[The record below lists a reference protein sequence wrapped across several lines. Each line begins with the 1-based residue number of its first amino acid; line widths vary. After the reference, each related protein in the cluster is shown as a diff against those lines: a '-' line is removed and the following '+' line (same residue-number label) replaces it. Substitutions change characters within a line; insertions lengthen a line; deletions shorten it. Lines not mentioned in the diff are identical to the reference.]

1 VAEALLFE
9 LSRPGRKGVPVPAS
23 DVPEQAL
30 PPGLCRSSLPLPEV
44 AERDVV
50 KHFTRLSHLNYAID
64 LGLYPLGSCTM
75 KYNPRINEDAA
86 RQAGFAALHPYQP
99 AETAQGALEL
109 LYELQGYLAEIS
121 GFDAVTLQPA
131 AGAHGELTGILT
143 VRAYHESRGDTA
155 RTKVIVPDSAHG
167 TNPAT
172 AAMAGYQVV
181 TVRSD
186 ARGNV
191 DLDALRAV
199 VGPDTA
205 AMMITNPNT
214 LGLYDE
220 GASELVEIIHGVG
233 GLVYNDGANF
243 NAILGIVK
251 PGAIGF
257 DLMHYNVHKTFSTPH
272 GGGGPGAGPVGVK
285 AHLARFLPTPTVTKE
300 ETPNGPIYRLTP
312 VPDTLGKLHAFWG
325 NFGVLVRAYTYII
338 ANGDTGLRAVSE
350 HAVLN
355 ANYIRAKLS
364 DVYDVPID
372 RMNMHECL
380 LSGTR
385 QKKLGVRTLDIAK
398 RLIDKGFYPPTVY
411 FPLIVDEALLIEP
424 TETESLESIDEFIV
438 AMREIARE
446 VEEQPEIVR
455 SAPHNTPV
463 RRLDEATAA
472 RKPNL
477 RWQPAV
483 APQPAVVGQAAD

>member
-1 VAEALLFE
+1 MAEPLLFE

-30 PPGLCRSSLPLPEV
+30 PAEWCRDSLPLPEV

-50 KHFTRLSHLNYAID
+50 KHFTRLSQLTYGID

-86 RQAGFAALHPYQP
+86 RQPGFAMIHPYQP
-99 AETAQGALEL
+99 AETVQGALEL

-131 AGAHGELTGILT
+131 AGAHGELTGILV
-143 VRAYHESRGDTA
+143 VRAYHESRGDAA

-172 AAMAGYQVV
+172 AAMAGYQVI
-181 TVRSD
+181 TVPSD

-191 DLDALRAV
+191 DLDALRKV

-220 GASELVEIIHGVG
+220 GATELCEIIHEAG

-251 PGAIGF
+251 PGSIGF
-257 DLMHYNVHKTFSTPH
+257 DIMHYTVHKTFSTPH

-285 AHLARFLPTPTVTKE
+285 AQLAKFLPTPIVVKD
-300 ETPNGPIYRLTP
+300 ETEAGTTYRLEP
-312 VPDTLGKLHAFWG
+312 VPDTIGKLHAFWG

-338 ANGDTGLRAVSE
+338 ANGNTGLRAVSE

-355 ANYIRAKLS
+355 ANYIRAKLA
-364 DVYDVPID
+364 DVYAVPID
-372 RMNMHECL
+372 RINMHECL
-380 LSGTR
+380 LSGSR

-411 FPLIVDEALLIEP
+411 FPLIIDEALLIEP
-424 TETESLESIDEFIV
+424 TETETVETLDSFIA
-438 AMREIARE
+438 AMREIA
-446 VEEQPEIVR
+446 EEAESQPDEIK
-455 SAPHNTPV
+455 SAPHHTPV

-472 RKPNL
+472 RRPNL
-477 RWQPAV
+477 RWQP
-483 APQPAVVGQAAD
+483 QEQAAD

>member
-1 VAEALLFE
+1 MAEALLFE
-9 LSRPGRKGVPVPAS
+9 MSKPGRKGVPVPAC
-23 DVPEQAL
+23 DVPEQAIPAEL
-30 PPGLCRSSLPLPEV
+30 RRASLPLPEV

-50 KHFTRLSHLNYAID
+50 KHFTRLSQLNYGID
-64 LGLYPLGSCTM
+64 LGFYPLGSCTM

-86 RQAGFAALHPYQP
+86 RQAGFAQLHPYQP

-172 AAMAGYQVV
+172 AAMVGYQVV
-181 TVRSD
+181 TIPSD

-191 DLDALRAV
+191 DLEALRKA

-220 GASELVEIIHGVG
+220 GASELVEIVHAAG

-257 DLMHYNVHKTFSTPH
+257 DIMHYNVHKTFSTPH

-285 AHLARFLPTPTVTKE
+285 AHLARFLPTPTVVKE
-300 ETPNGPIYRLTP
+300 ETENGTTYRLTP
-312 VPDTLGKLHAFWG
+312 VPDTIGKLHAFWG

-338 ANGDTGLRAVSE
+338 ANGNTGLRSVSE

-355 ANYIRAKLS
+355 ANYIRVKLA

-372 RMNMHECL
+372 RITMHECL
-380 LSGTR
+380 LSGSR
-385 QKKLGVRTLDIAK
+385 QKKHGVRTLDIAK
-398 RLIDKGFYPPTVY
+398 RLIDKGFYPPTIY
-411 FPLIVDEALLIEP
+411 FPLIIDEALLIEP
-424 TETESLESIDEFIV
+424 TETESVETLDSFIA

-446 VEEQPEIVR
+446 VEEKPEEIK
-455 SAPHNTPV
+455 SAPHHTPV
-463 RRLDEATAA
+463 RRLDEASAA

-477 RWQPAV
+477 RWQ
-483 APQPAVVGQAAD
+483 APVQAAD

>member
-1 VAEALLFE
+1 MAESLLFE
-9 LSRPGRKGVPVPAS
+9 ISKPGRRGVPVPAC
-23 DVPEQAL
+23 DVPEREIPAEL
-30 PPGLCRSSLPLPEV
+30 RRETLALPEV

-50 KHFTRLSHLNYAID
+50 KHFTRLSQRNYAID
-64 LGLYPLGSCTM
+64 LGIYPLGSCTM

-86 RQAGFAALHPYQP
+86 RQAGFALIHPYQP
-99 AETAQGALEL
+99 AETVQGALEL

-143 VRAYHESRGDTA
+143 VRAYHQSRGDTA

-172 AAMAGYQVV
+172 AAMAGYQVI
-181 TVRSD
+181 TVPSD

-191 DLDALRAV
+191 NLDELRKV

-220 GASELVEIIHGVG
+220 GASELVTIIHEAG

-251 PGAIGF
+251 PGEIGF
-257 DLMHYNVHKTFSTPH
+257 DIMHYNVHKTFSTPH

-285 AHLARFLPTPTVTKE
+285 THLAKFLPTPVVVRD
-300 ETPNGPIYRLTP
+300 ETPDGPAYRLEP

-338 ANGDTGLRAVSE
+338 ANGNSGLRSVSE

-355 ANYIRAKLS
+355 ANYIRAKLA
-364 DVYDVPID
+364 DVYEVPIA
-372 RMNMHECL
+372 RTNMHECL
-380 LSGTR
+380 LSGVR
-385 QKKLGVRTLDIAK
+385 QKRLGVRTLDIAK
-398 RLIDKGFYPPTVY
+398 RLIDKGFYPPTIY
-411 FPLIVDEALLIEP
+411 FPLIIDEALLIEP
-424 TETESLESIDEFIV
+424 TETENLESLDEFI
-438 AMREIARE
+438 AALREIARE
-446 VEEQPEIVR
+446 AEEQPELLKE
-455 SAPHNTPV
+455 APHHTPV

-477 RWQPAV
+477 RWQRE
-483 APQPAVVGQAAD
+483 QAAD

>member
-1 VAEALLFE
+1 MAEPLLFE
-9 LSRPGRKGVPVPAS
+9 LSKPGRRGVPVPAC
-23 DVPEQAL
+23 DVPIQEIPAEL
-30 PPGLCRSSLPLPEV
+30 RRDALPLPEV

-64 LGLYPLGSCTM
+64 LGIYPLGSCTM

-86 RQAGFAALHPYQP
+86 RQAGFGQLHPYQP
-99 AETAQGALEL
+99 SETIQGALEL
-109 LYELQGYLAEIS
+109 LYDLQGFLAEIS

-131 AGAHGELTGILT
+131 AGAHGELTGILI
-143 VRAYHESRGDTA
+143 VRAYHESRGDSA

-172 AAMAGYQVV
+172 AAMAGYQVI
-181 TVRSD
+181 TVPSD

-191 DLDALRAV
+191 NLDELRKV

-205 AMMITNPNT
+205 AMMITNQNT

-220 GASELVEIIHGVG
+220 GATELCKIIHEAG

-257 DLMHYNVHKTFSTPH
+257 DIMHYNVHKTFSTPH

-285 AHLARFLPTPTVTKE
+285 AHLAKFLPTPLVVKE
-300 ETPNGPIYRLTP
+300 DGPDSQNGPLYRWEA
-312 VPDTLGKLHAFWG
+312 VPDTIGKLHSFWG

-338 ANGDTGLRAVSE
+338 ANGNTGLRSVSE

-364 DVYDVPID
+364 DVYAVPID
-372 RMNMHECL
+372 RINMHECL
-380 LSGTR
+380 LSGVR
-385 QKKLGVRTLDIAK
+385 QKKFGVRTLDIAK
-398 RLIDKGFYPPTVY
+398 RIIDKGFYPPTIY
-411 FPLIVDEALLIEP
+411 FPLIIDEALLIEP
-424 TETESLESIDEFIV
+424 TETESIEAIDEFIA

-446 VEEQPEIVR
+446 AEENPEEVR
-455 SAPHNTPV
+455 SAPHITPV

-477 RWQPAV
+477 RWQASPE
-483 APQPAVVGQAAD
+483 QAAD

>member
-1 VAEALLFE
+1 MAEPLLFE
-9 LSRPGRKGVPVPAS
+9 LSKPGRRGVKVPAP
-23 DVPEQAL
+23 DVPET
-30 PPGLCRSSLPLPEV
+30 PIPESLTRAQLDLPEV
-44 AERDVV
+44 SEIDVIR
-50 KHFTRLSHLNYAID
+50 HFTRLSHLNYAID
-64 LGLYPLGSCTM
+64 LGFYPLGSCTM

-86 RQAGFAALHPYQP
+86 RQAGFGLLHPYQP

-131 AGAHGELTGILT
+131 AGAHGELAGILIA
-143 VRAYHESRGDTA
+143 RAYHESRGDAA

-172 AAMAGYQVV
+172 AAMAGYQVL

-186 ARGNV
+186 RHGNV
-191 DLDALRAV
+191 DLEQLRQL

-220 GASELVEIIHGVG
+220 GASEICDLIHGAG

-257 DLMHYNVHKTFSTPH
+257 DIMHFNVHKTFSTPH
-272 GGGGPGAGPVGVK
+272 GGGGPGGGPVGVK
-285 AHLARFLPTPTVTKE
+285 EHLSRFLPTPRVVRELVDGAPT
-300 ETPNGPIYRLTP
+300 YRWVGLP
-312 VPDTLGKLHAFWG
+312 ESIGKLHAFYG
-325 NFGVLVRAYTYII
+325 NFGVLVRAYTYIRS
-338 ANGDTGLRAVSE
+338 NGDTGLRSVSE

-355 ANYIRAKLS
+355 ANYLRAHLG
-364 DVYDVPID
+364 DLYDVPYD
-372 RMNMHECL
+372 RACMHEFV
-380 LSGTR
+380 LSGSR
-385 QKKLGVRTLDIAK
+385 QKKRGVRTLDIAK
-398 RLIDKGFYPPTVY
+398 RLIDFGFYPPTVY
-411 FPLIVDEALLIEP
+411 FPLIVDEAMLIEP
-424 TETESLESIDEFIV
+424 TETESIETLDAFI
-438 AMREIARE
+438 AALRQIARE
-446 VEEQPEIVR
+446 VEEDPELVR
-455 SAPHNTPV
+455 GAPHHTPV
-463 RRLDEATAA
+463 TRLDEAGAA

-477 RWQPAV
+477 RWRPSA
-483 APQPAVVGQAAD
+483 

>member
-1 VAEALLFE
+1 MAEPLLFE
-9 LSRPGRKGVPVPAS
+9 LSKPGRRGVPVPEC
-23 DVPEQAL
+23 DVPVQEVPAAL
-30 PPGLCRSSLPLPEV
+30 RRDALPLPEV

-64 LGLYPLGSCTM
+64 LGIYPLGSCTM

-86 RQAGFAALHPYQP
+86 RQAGFGQLHPYQP
-99 AETAQGALEL
+99 TETIQGALEL

-131 AGAHGELTGILT
+131 AGAHGELTGILV
-143 VRAYHESRGDTA
+143 VRAYHESRGDVA

-172 AAMAGYQVV
+172 AAMAGYQVI
-181 TVRSD
+181 TVPSD
-186 ARGNV
+186 ERGNV
-191 DLDALRAV
+191 NLDELRKV

-220 GASELVEIIHGVG
+220 GATELCKIVHAAG

-251 PGAIGF
+251 PGEIGF
-257 DLMHYNVHKTFSTPH
+257 DIMHYNVHKTFSTPH

-285 AHLARFLPTPTVTKE
+285 AHLAQFLPTPRVIKTDVA
-300 ETPNGPIYRLTP
+300 NGPVFRWDK
-312 VPDTLGKLHAFWG
+312 VPDSIGKLHSFWG

-338 ANGDTGLRAVSE
+338 ANGDTGLRSVSE

-355 ANYIRAKLS
+355 ANYVRAKLS
-364 DVYDVPID
+364 DLYAVPID
-372 RMNMHECL
+372 RINMHECL

-385 QKKLGVRTLDIAK
+385 QKKFGVRTLDIAK
-398 RLIDKGFYPPTVY
+398 RIIDKGFYPPTIY
-411 FPLIVDEALLIEP
+411 FPLIIDEALLIEP
-424 TETESLESIDEFIV
+424 TETESIETLDEFIA

-446 VEEQPEIVR
+446 AEETPDEVK
-455 SAPHNTPV
+455 SAPHVTPV

-477 RWQPAV
+477 RWQ
-483 APQPAVVGQAAD
+483 APTAQAAD

>member
-1 VAEALLFE
+1 VAEPLLFE
-9 LSRPGRKGVPVPAS
+9 LSKPGRRGVPVPEC
-23 DVPEQAL
+23 DVPVQEVPAAL
-30 PPGLCRSSLPLPEV
+30 RRDALPLPEV

-64 LGLYPLGSCTM
+64 LGIYPLGSCTM

-86 RQAGFAALHPYQP
+86 RQAGFVQLHPYQP
-99 AETAQGALEL
+99 AETIQGALEL

-131 AGAHGELTGILT
+131 AGAHGELTGILV

-172 AAMAGYQVV
+172 AAMAGYQVI
-181 TVRSD
+181 TVPSD
-186 ARGNV
+186 ERGNV
-191 DLDALRAV
+191 NLDALRKV

-220 GASELVEIIHGVG
+220 GATELVKIIHEAG

-251 PGAIGF
+251 PGEIGF
-257 DLMHYNVHKTFSTPH
+257 DIMHYNVHKTFSTPH

-285 AHLARFLPTPTVTKE
+285 AHLAQFLPTPRVVKDDAAS
-300 ETPNGPIYRLTP
+300 GPVYRWEG
-312 VPDTLGKLHAFWG
+312 VPDTIGKLHSFWG

-338 ANGDTGLRAVSE
+338 ANGDTGLRSVSE

-355 ANYIRAKLS
+355 ANYIRARLS
-364 DVYDVPID
+364 DLYAVPID
-372 RMNMHECL
+372 RINMHECL
-380 LSGTR
+380 LSGVR
-385 QKKLGVRTLDIAK
+385 QKKHGVRTLDIAK
-398 RLIDKGFYPPTVY
+398 RLIDKGFYPPTIY
-411 FPLIVDEALLIEP
+411 FPLIIDEALLIEP
-424 TETESLESIDEFIV
+424 TETETLESIDEFIA

-446 VEEQPEIVR
+446 AEEMPEEVK
-455 SAPHNTPV
+455 SAPHVTPV

-477 RWQPAV
+477 RWL
-483 APQPAVVGQAAD
+483 PQSNQAAD

>member
-1 VAEALLFE
+1 LAEPLLFE
-9 LSRPGRKGVPVPAS
+9 MSRPGRKGVPVPAS
-23 DVPEQAL
+23 DVPEQEL
-30 PPGLCRSSLPLPEV
+30 PAELCRDSLPLPEV

-50 KHFTRLSHLNYAID
+50 KHFTRLSQRNYAID

-86 RQAGFAALHPYQP
+86 RQPGFAQIHPYQP
-99 AETAQGALEL
+99 AETVQGALEL

-131 AGAHGELTGILT
+131 AGAHGELTGILV

-172 AAMAGYQVV
+172 AAMAGYQVI
-181 TVRSD
+181 TVPSD

-191 DLDALRAV
+191 NLDELRKV

-220 GASELVEIIHGVG
+220 GASELVEIIHEAG

-257 DLMHYNVHKTFSTPH
+257 DIMHYNVHKTFSTPH

-285 AHLARFLPTPTVTKE
+285 AHLAPFLPTPIVVKD
-300 ETPNGPIYRLTP
+300 ETEGGPVYRLDP
-312 VPDTLGKLHAFWG
+312 LPDSIGKLHAFWG

-338 ANGDTGLRAVSE
+338 ANGNTGLRSVSE

-355 ANYIRAKLS
+355 ANYIRAGLA
-364 DVYDVPID
+364 DLYDVPIA
-372 RMNMHECL
+372 RTNMHECL

-385 QKKLGVRTLDIAK
+385 QKRLGVRTLDIAK

-424 TETESLESIDEFIV
+424 TETETVETLDSFIA

-446 VEEQPEIVR
+446 AEEEPETVKA
-455 SAPHNTPV
+455 APHHTPV

-472 RKPNL
+472 RRPNL
-477 RWQPAV
+477 RWQPE
-483 APQPAVVGQAAD
+483 PAAQAAD

>member
-1 VAEALLFE
+1 MPEPLLFE
-9 LSRPGRKGVPVPAS
+9 LSKPGRHGVPTPAS
-23 DVPEQAL
+23 DVPERDVPAHL
-30 PPGLCRSSLPLPEV
+30 RRETLDLPEV
-44 AERDVV
+44 AERDVIR
-50 KHFTRLSHLNYAID
+50 HFTRLSQLNYAID

-75 KYNPRINEDAA
+75 KYNPRINEDCA
-86 RQAGFAALHPYQP
+86 RQPGFALLHPYQP
-99 AETAQGALEL
+99 AETVQGALEL
-109 LYELQGYLAEIS
+109 LYELQEYLAEIS

-131 AGAHGELTGILT
+131 AGAHGELTGILI
-143 VRAYHESRGDTA
+143 VRAYHTSRGDTA

-172 AAMAGYQVV
+172 AALAGYQVV

-186 ARGNV
+186 ERGNV
-191 DLDALRAV
+191 DLAQLRELA
-199 VGPDTA
+199 GPDTA

-220 GASELVEIIHGVG
+220 GATEIATIIHEAG

-251 PGAIGF
+251 PGEIGF
-257 DLMHYNVHKTFSTPH
+257 DIMHYNVHKTFSTPH

-285 AHLARFLPTPTVTKE
+285 AHLAPFLPTPRVVKDE
-300 ETPNGPIYRLTP
+300 GPDGAVYRFEP
-312 VPDTLGKLHAFWG
+312 VPDSIGKLHAFWG

-338 ANGDTGLRAVSE
+338 ANGTGLRSVSE

-355 ANYIRAKLS
+355 ANYLRANLT
-364 DVYDVPID
+364 DLYELPYD
-372 RMNMHECL
+372 RTNMHEFV
-380 LSGTR
+380 LSGVR
-385 QKKLGVRTLDIAK
+385 QKRLGVRTLDIAK
-398 RLIDKGFYPPTVY
+398 RLIDLGFYPPTVY

-424 TETESLESIDEFIV
+424 TETENLETLDEFIA
-438 AMREIARE
+438 AMRQIARE
-446 VEEQPEIVR
+446 AEEQPDMLKE
-455 SAPHNTPV
+455 APHDTPV

-477 RWQPAV
+477 RWQPEA
-483 APQPAVVGQAAD
+483 QAAD

>member
-1 VAEALLFE
+1 MPEPLLFE
-9 LSRPGRKGVPVPAS
+9 LSKPGRHGVPAPAS
-23 DVPEQAL
+23 DVPEREA
-30 PPGLCRSSLPLPEV
+30 PAHLCRETLDLPEV
-44 AERDVV
+44 AERDVIR
-50 KHFTRLSHLNYAID
+50 HFTRLSQLNYAID

-75 KYNPRINEDAA
+75 KYNPRINEDCA
-86 RQAGFAALHPYQP
+86 RQPGFALLHPYQP
-99 AETAQGALEL
+99 AETVQGALEL

-131 AGAHGELTGILT
+131 AGAHGELTGILI
-143 VRAYHESRGDTA
+143 VRAYHTSRGDTA

-181 TVRSD
+181 TVRSNE
-186 ARGNV
+186 RGNV
-191 DLDALRAV
+191 DLAQLRELA
-199 VGPDTA
+199 GPDTA

-220 GASELVEIIHGVG
+220 GATEIAKIVHAAG

-251 PGAIGF
+251 PGEIGF
-257 DLMHYNVHKTFSTPH
+257 DIMHYNVHKTFSTPH

-285 AHLARFLPTPTVTKE
+285 AHLAPFLPTPRVVKDE
-300 ETPNGPIYRLTP
+300 GSDGPVYRFEP
-312 VPDTLGKLHAFWG
+312 VPDSIGKLHAFWG

-338 ANGDTGLRAVSE
+338 ANGTGLRSVSE

-355 ANYIRAKLS
+355 ANYLRANLT
-364 DVYDVPID
+364 DLYELPYDRI
-372 RMNMHECL
+372 NMHEFV
-380 LSGTR
+380 LSGVR
-385 QKKLGVRTLDIAK
+385 QKRLGVRTLDIAK
-398 RLIDKGFYPPTVY
+398 RLIDLGFYPPTVY

-424 TETESLESIDEFIV
+424 TETENLETLDEFI
-438 AMREIARE
+438 AALRQIARE
-446 VEEQPEIVR
+446 AEEQPETLKE
-455 SAPHNTPV
+455 APHDTPV

-477 RWQPAV
+477 RWQPE
-483 APQPAVVGQAAD
+483 PQAAD

>member
-1 VAEALLFE
+1 MPEPLLFE
-9 LSRPGRKGVPVPAS
+9 LSKPGRHGVPTPAS
-23 DVPEQAL
+23 DVPERDVPAHL
-30 PPGLCRSSLPLPEV
+30 RRETLDLPEV
-44 AERDVV
+44 AERDVIR
-50 KHFTRLSHLNYAID
+50 HFTRLSQLNYAID

-75 KYNPRINEDAA
+75 KYNPRINEDCA
-86 RQAGFAALHPYQP
+86 RQPGFALLHPYQP
-99 AETAQGALEL
+99 AETVQGALEL
-109 LYELQGYLAEIS
+109 LYELQEYLAEIS

-131 AGAHGELTGILT
+131 AGAHGELTGILI
-143 VRAYHESRGDTA
+143 VRAYHTSRGDTA

-186 ARGNV
+186 ERGNV
-191 DLDALRAV
+191 DLAQLRELA
-199 VGPDTA
+199 GPDTA

-220 GASELVEIIHGVG
+220 GATEIATIIHEAG

-251 PGAIGF
+251 PGEIGF
-257 DLMHYNVHKTFSTPH
+257 DIMHYNVHKTFSTPH

-285 AHLARFLPTPTVTKE
+285 AHLAPFLPTPRVVKDE
-300 ETPNGPIYRLTP
+300 GPDDPAYRFEP
-312 VPDTLGKLHAFWG
+312 VPDSIGKLHAFWG

-338 ANGDTGLRAVSE
+338 ANGTGLRSVSE

-355 ANYIRAKLS
+355 ANYLRANLT
-364 DVYDVPID
+364 DLYELPYD
-372 RMNMHECL
+372 RTNMHEFV
-380 LSGTR
+380 LSGVR
-385 QKKLGVRTLDIAK
+385 QKRLGVRTLDIAK
-398 RLIDKGFYPPTVY
+398 RLIDLGFYPPTVY

-424 TETESLESIDEFIV
+424 TETENLETLDEFIA
-438 AMREIARE
+438 AMRQIARE
-446 VEEQPEIVR
+446 AEEQPDMLKE
-455 SAPHNTPV
+455 APHDTPV

-477 RWQPAV
+477 RWQPEA
-483 APQPAVVGQAAD
+483 QAAD